1 MIRAALLCGLV
12 GHLLCWYCDILI
24 TYTPGH
30 RFHAEHIKDNAK
42 LAEVFSDLDPK
53 RAMRSLLLGVAAIT
67 LEVIGLAGIACWMY
81 AFSPVCAVI
90 IAVSAVVFG
99 GFGSAHHVI
108 CAFLEWMYV
117 KQNRTE
123 ESRVLIL
130 EFFKKTA
137 VTMIVCYIGL
147 LLASGTLLYA
157 VLSGMTSLPRWAAVF
172 NLLPAFAVLMPLRT
186 AGAGNIAGAFMFAG
200 LLFLI

>member
-1 MIRAALLCGLV
+1 MIRAALLCGLA
-12 GHLLCWYCDILI
+12 GHLLCLYCDILV

-30 RFHAEHIKDNAK
+30 RFHAEDIKDNAK
-42 LAEVFSDLDPK
+42 LSEVFSDMDPD
-53 RAMRSLLLGVAAIT
+53 RAMRSLLLGIAAIT
-67 LEVIGLAGIACWMY
+67 LEVIGLAGIACWIH
-81 AFSPVCAVI
+81 AFSPVSAVV
-90 IAVSAVVFG
+90 IAVSAAAFGVFG
-99 GFGSAHHVI
+99 GTHHVI
-108 CAFLEWMYV
+108 CAFVEWLYV

-123 ESRVLIL
+123 ESRLLIL

-137 VTMIVCYIGL
+137 VTMVVCYIGL

-172 NLLPAFAVLMPLRT
+172 NLLPAFIILMPLRT
-186 AGAGNIAGAFMFAG
+186 AGAGNTAGAFMFAG

>member
-1 MIRAALLCGLV
+1 MIRAALLCGLA

-24 TYTPGH
+24 TFTPGH
-30 RFHAEHIKDNAK
+30 RFHAEDIRDNAK
-42 LAEVFSDLDPK
+42 LSEVFSDLDPK
-53 RAMRSLLLGVAAIT
+53 RAMRSLLLGIAAIT
-67 LEVIGLAGIACWMY
+67 LEVIGFAGIACWIHAY
-81 AFSPVCAVI
+81 SPLSAVI
-90 IAVSAVVFG
+90 IAVSAAVFGVFG
-99 GFGSAHHVI
+99 GAHHVI
-108 CAFLEWMYV
+108 CAFIEWMYV

-130 EFFKKTA
+130 DFFRQTS

-147 LLASGTLLYA
+147 LMASGTLLYT
-157 VLSGMTSLPRWAAVF
+157 VVSGMTPLPRWAAVF
-172 NLLPAFAVLMPLRT
+172 NLLPAFLVLMPFRT

>member
-1 MIRAALLCGLV
+1 MIKTALLCGLA

-30 RFHAEHIKDNAK
+30 RFHAEDIRDNAK
-42 LAEVFSDLDPK
+42 LSEVFSDLDPD
-53 RAMRSLLLGVAAIT
+53 RAMRSLLLGVAALT
-67 LEVIGLAGIACWMY
+67 LEAIGFGGIAAWMY
-81 AFSPVCAVI
+81 AFSPACALI
-90 IAVSAVVFG
+90 IAVSAAVFAV
-99 GFGSAHHVI
+99 FGSAHHVI
-108 CAFLEWMYV
+108 CAFVEWIYV

-123 ESRVLIL
+123 ESRAVIL
-130 EFFKKTA
+130 EFFKQTA
-137 VTMIVCYIGL
+137 ATMIVCYIGL

-157 VLSGMTSLPRWAAVF
+157 VICGLTSLPRWAAVF
-172 NLLPAFAVLMPLRT
+172 NLIPAFAVLMPLRT